1 MSYTHEQIAELV
13 SEYKAAESAI
23 QHLNGE
29 ISELSTQKAKVV
41 AKQDEVKKTIT
52 EYLIEK
58 WLKADVEYFTDNG
71 VLSLLY
77 SEAVIVPDSIDLSIL
92 PSDLV
97 RIPEPKPAP
106 DKTAIKKY
114 LKKDENSLKEFWVYI
129 ERRANLQVK

>member
-58 WLKADVEYFTDNG
+58 
-71 VLSLLY
+71 
-77 SEAVIVPDSIDLSIL
+77 
-92 PSDLV
+92 
-97 RIPEPKPAP
+97 
-106 DKTAIKKY
+106 
-114 LKKDENSLKEFWVYI
+114 
-129 ERRANLQVK
+129 